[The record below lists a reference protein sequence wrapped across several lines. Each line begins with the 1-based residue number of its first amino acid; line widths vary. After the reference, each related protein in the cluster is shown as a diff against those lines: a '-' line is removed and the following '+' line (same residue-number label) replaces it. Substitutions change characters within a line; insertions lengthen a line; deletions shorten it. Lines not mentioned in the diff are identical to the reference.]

1 MIERKRRTTSKNY
14 LEQMIYVIIGSFI
27 VSFAYNGFLL
37 PNYIAAGG
45 VSGISTITEALFE
58 LEPAYVIWGIN
69 IPILITSYFLLGRA
83 ATFRSLVGSLVLPFF
98 VFLSRNI
105 EPFATDPLLAGLFGG
120 LGVGIG
126 LGIVFLGDA
135 STGGTSLIAQFIHKF
150 TNLSLGASLAIIDGL
165 IVITAMIVFDIE
177 LGLYA
182 LIGLYLTSKSIDL
195 IQTGFSRSK
204 ATFIISDEYLDVQE
218 AIYTR
223 VDRGVTRI
231 TAQGGFTEDQRPIL
245 MCVVNHN
252 EIAALIRTIIAFDP
266 KSFVIVMDSSEVLGQ
281 GFQVE

>member
-1 MIERKRRTTSKNY
+1 
-14 LEQMIYVIIGSFI
+14 
-27 VSFAYNGFLL
+27 
-37 PNYIAAGG
+37 
-45 VSGISTITEALFE
+45 
-58 LEPAYVIWGIN
+58 
-69 IPILITSYFLLGRA
+69 
-83 ATFRSLVGSLVLPFF
+83 
-98 VFLSRNI
+98 
-105 EPFATDPLLAGLFGG
+105 
-120 LGVGIG
+120 
-126 LGIVFLGDA
+126 
-135 STGGTSLIAQFIHKF
+135 
-150 TNLSLGASLAIIDGL
+150 
-165 IVITAMIVFDIE
+165 MIVFDIE

-252 EIAALIRTIIAFDP
+252 EIAALKRTIRAVDP
-266 KSFVIVMDSSEVLGQ
+266 KAFVIVMDSSEVLGQ

>member
-105 EPFATDPLLAGLFGG
+105 EPFATDPL
-120 LGVGIG
+120 
-126 LGIVFLGDA
+126 
-135 STGGTSLIAQFIHKF
+135 
-150 TNLSLGASLAIIDGL
+150 
-165 IVITAMIVFDIE
+165 
-177 LGLYA
+177 
-182 LIGLYLTSKSIDL
+182 
-195 IQTGFSRSK
+195 FSRP
-204 ATFIISDEYLDVQE
+204 FRWVRCRYRFRNCIFGRRINGRNV
-218 AIYTR
+218 
-223 VDRGVTRI
+223 VDRSVHSQIYESI
-231 TAQGGFTEDQRPIL
+231 TW
-245 MCVVNHN
+245 CKSSNH
-252 EIAALIRTIIAFDP
+252 
-266 KSFVIVMDSSEVLGQ
+266 
-281 GFQVE
+281 

>member
-105 EPFATDPLLAGLFGG
+105 EPFATDPLLAAFFGG

-126 LGIVFLGDA
+126 LGIVFFGANA
-135 STGGTSLIAQFIHKF
+135 STGGTVMCPLSSSQI
-150 TNLSLGASLAIIDGL
+150 TNP
-165 IVITAMIVFDIE
+165 ITW
-177 LGLYA
+177 
-182 LIGLYLTSKSIDL
+182 
-195 IQTGFSRSK
+195 
-204 ATFIISDEYLDVQE
+204 VQ
-218 AIYTR
+218 
-223 VDRGVTRI
+223 V
-231 TAQGGFTEDQRPIL
+231 
-245 MCVVNHN
+245 
-252 EIAALIRTIIAFDP
+252 
-266 KSFVIVMDSSEVLGQ
+266 
-281 GFQVE
+281 